1 MCKCNQKELCCKMQ
15 KEGLR
20 VAVEGLK
27 DKKMSSNSVLELLTA
42 IQNLLLTYDCLPS
55 SCLVNRIDEVS
66 KSIIPA
72 DFISL
77 TKTERF
83 LVTMLI
89 AELTAFLDN

>member
-1 MCKCNQKELCCKMQ
+1 MQ

-20 VAVEGLK
+20 VAIEGLK
-27 DKKMSSNSVLELLTA
+27 DREMSSNSVLKLLTA

-55 SCLVNRIDEVS
+55 SCLVNRIDEIS
-66 KSIIPA
+66 KSIIPSN
-72 DFISL
+72 FISL
-77 TKTERF
+77 DKTEGF